1 VFLPATSN
9 LRWGEVPPRTGE
21 RVDLEMKKLQLF
33 GLAMVAMLAFSA
45 FAAMSASAETTLLA
59 EWLIGGAAVP
69 TLTSVETTG
78 TIELVNK
85 NFLGTAK
92 VLCEGAFDGSVGPNG
107 EDEITEVLQAG
118 VSQGAVLV
126 APAID
131 CTGDAICSGLVE
143 VWAENLPWLSRLVL
157 MENGTV
163 LDELFE
169 GTPAGTKP
177 GYDVFCSNVSLNNL
191 CENLATTL
199 QENLATD
206 VSGKFILGSEV
217 ATCTLGTGELA
228 GEGLTATLNGAILAV
243 SSE

>member
-1 VFLPATSN
+1 
-9 LRWGEVPPRTGE
+9 
-21 RVDLEMKKLQLF
+21 MKKIQLF
-33 GLAMVAMLAFSA
+33 GLAMVAMLAFGA

-59 EWLIGGAAVP
+59 EWLVNGAAIT

-78 TIELVNK
+78 SVELINK
-85 NFLGTAK
+85 TFLGTAK

-107 EDEITEVLQAG
+107 EGEITEALQGG

-131 CTGDAICSGLVE
+131 CTGDAVCSGLVE

-157 MENGTV
+157 MEDGTI
-163 LDELFE
+163 LNEWFE

-177 GYDVFCSNVSLNNL
+177 AYDEFCSNVGINNL
-191 CENLATTL
+191 CEGLSTTVMKNLAS
-199 QENLATD
+199 D
-206 VSGKFILGSEV
+206 VESTFILGSEV
-217 ATCTLGTGELA
+217 TTCNLGTGETA
-228 GEGLTATLNGAILAV
+228 GSGLTATLNGTTVAV